1 MIEDSA
7 PNKMSTQTT
16 KRKMLSIEIKKE
28 ILCDVDRKLLSK
40 KKIAE
45 KYGIPHNS
53 LSTIIKNREKIESS
67 SQDTS
72 RKILRLAKKGNID
85 EAG

>member
-45 KYGIPHNS
+45 KYGILKNG
-53 LSTIIKNREKIESS
+53 LSTHN
-67 SQDTS
+67 D
-72 RKILRLAKKGNID
+72 KKSGKK
-85 EAG
+85 

>member
-7 PNKMSTQTT
+7 PNKMSTQTM

-45 KYGIPHNS
+45 KYWIPNNS
-53 LSTIIKNREKIESS
+53 LSTIIEKI
-67 SQDTS
+67 
-72 RKILRLAKKGNID
+72 G
-85 EAG
+85 